1 MARHEPSRWSLSAH
15 DGVTSERNIASSTHQ
30 EDDMIQTLKRIFIYG
45 VLTAFS
51 FIGFT
56 QTVQAA
62 IIGTEQIHAA
72 NNAEQSRAKIAAAL
86 ARPDVA
92 AQLEKMGVKPADAQQ
107 RVAALTDAEAA
118 KLAGQ
123 VDTLPAGGDGIIGA
137 LLLIFFVL
145 LVTDILGLTKVFP
158 FTHKAR

>member
-1 MARHEPSRWSLSAH
+1 
-15 DGVTSERNIASSTHQ
+15 
-30 EDDMIQTLKRIFIYG
+30 MIQRLKRAFVYAL
-45 VLTAFS
+45 LTAFS
-51 FIGFT
+51 LVGFT

-62 IIGTEQIHAA
+62 IIGTEQVQAA
-72 NNAEQSRAKIAAAL
+72 GNAAQNRAKLAAAL

-92 AQLEKMGVKPADAQQ
+92 AQLEKMGVNPTDAQQ
-107 RVAALTDAEAA
+107 RVASLTDAEAA

-158 FTHKAR
+158 FTHSRR

>member
-1 MARHEPSRWSLSAH
+1 
-15 DGVTSERNIASSTHQ
+15 
-30 EDDMIQTLKRIFIYG
+30 MIQKLKRAFIFAL
-45 VLTAFS
+45 LTAFS
-51 FIGFT
+51 FVGFT
-56 QTVQAA
+56 QSVQAA
-62 IIGTEQIHAA
+62 IISTEQIQAA
-72 NNAEQSRAKIAAAL
+72 GNAEQNRAKLAAAL

-92 AQLEKMGVKPADAQQ
+92 AQLEKMGVNPTDAQQ
-107 RVAALTDAEAA
+107 RVASLTDAEAA

-158 FTHKAR
+158 FTHAKR